1 MIETMHR
8 GLAIIIADNAL
19 EFAPIGKEIDFAI
32 KHLDKNLKLSS
43 IERNGIINIV
53 TDRINQVRYQ

>member
-1 MIETMHR
+1 M
-8 GLAIIIADNAL
+8 AIIIADNAL
-19 EFAPIGKEIDFAI
+19 EFAPIGKEIDYAI

>member
-19 EFAPIGKEIDFAI
+19 EFAPIGEEISFAI
-32 KHLDKNLKLSS
+32 KHLDSNLKLSS
-43 IERNGIINIV
+43 VDRNGIINIV

>member
-32 KHLDKNLKLSS
+32 KHLDNNLKLSS